1 MRSAT
6 PRRHVATAAAAAV
19 ALLAA
24 LLVAACTGGTDE
36 ATPEPAAAASGFRV
50 TNLDDLSGYRF
61 NVQVTL
67 DPEGLDAA
75 NIPPGLLQPGQTF
88 GLTLTGAALAPDREQ
103 SITTFALGD
112 LSLAMES
119 VRVGDRMWT
128 REGDGPWRESAA
140 TDAASPLVAEF
151 EYRPSAIFRASE
163 DYSLDDLTAR
173 LGTLTHT
180 MERVNG
186 HEARRY
192 TMTPDQFREVFQSD
206 QEVLPP
212 EAGPDAT
219 FIADLWFAEALGAPL
234 RMVIV
239 GQNGAGQEILRLEM
253 DMTDLNAPDIAIEP
267 PA

>member
-6 PRRHVATAAAAAV
+6 PRRHAATLVALMA

-24 LLVAACTGGTDE
+24 ACSGGSGSE
-36 ATPEPAAAASGFRV
+36 ATPEATAAASGFRV
-50 TNLDDLSGYRF
+50 TNLDDLTGYRF
-61 NVQVTL
+61 NVTVTL

-75 NIPPGLLQPGQTF
+75 NIPPGLLQPGQKF

-103 SITTFALGD
+103 STTTFALGD

-151 EYRPSAIFRASE
+151 EYRPSAIFRASD

-192 TMTPDQFREVFQSD
+192 TMTPEQFREVFQSD

-219 FIADLWFAEALGAPL
+219 FVADLWFAEALGTPL

-253 DMTDLNAPDIAIEP
+253 DMTDLNAPDISIEP

>member
-1 MRSAT
+1 MPSAT
-6 PRRHVATAAAAAV
+6 HRRVLATIATLCATLALVACSSGADNEATPVATAAA
-19 ALLAA
+19 
-24 LLVAACTGGTDE
+24 D
-36 ATPEPAAAASGFRV
+36 GFRV
-50 TNLDDLSGYRF
+50 TRLDDLSGYRF
-61 NVQVTL
+61 NVKVTL
-67 DPEGLDAA
+67 DPEGLDAS

-88 GLTLTGAALAPDREQ
+88 GLTLTGAALAPDREH

-119 VRVGDRMWT
+119 IRVGGRMWT

-151 EYRPSAIFRASE
+151 EYRPSAIFRAGP

-173 LGTLTHT
+173 LGTLTHRI
-180 MERVNG
+180 ERVNG

-206 QEVLPP
+206 QQVLPP

-219 FIADLWFAEALGAPL
+219 FVADLWFAEALGTPL
-234 RMVIV
+234 RMVIS
-239 GQNGAGQEILRLEM
+239 GTNGAGREILRLEM